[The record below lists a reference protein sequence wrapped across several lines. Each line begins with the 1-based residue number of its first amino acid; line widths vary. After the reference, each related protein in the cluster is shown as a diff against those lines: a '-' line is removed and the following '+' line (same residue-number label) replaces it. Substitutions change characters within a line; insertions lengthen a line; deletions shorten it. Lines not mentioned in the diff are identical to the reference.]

1 MMRADSV
8 VTGGGDNIINKYIY
22 MDCEGSGFNYW
33 GFRADA
39 LVLFFIYVNTSLVL
53 LALTIP
59 APWVLL
65 RVGWTFSWFHPG

>member
-1 MMRADSV
+1 
-8 VTGGGDNIINKYIY
+8 
-22 MDCEGSGFNYW
+22 MDCEESGFNYW
-33 GFRADA
+33 GFRGDA
-39 LVLFFIYVNTSLVL
+39 LVFFFIYVNASLVL